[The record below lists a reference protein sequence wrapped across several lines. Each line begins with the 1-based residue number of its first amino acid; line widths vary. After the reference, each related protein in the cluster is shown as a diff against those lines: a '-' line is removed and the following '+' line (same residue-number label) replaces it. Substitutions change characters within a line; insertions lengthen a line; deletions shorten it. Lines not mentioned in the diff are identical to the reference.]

1 MPTEEGPD
9 VAVISSAHDYSKGI
23 ENHARKQASNESSS
37 MILGGTVPNG
47 THAGGPDL
55 NGDGSEGEPGQ
66 QWTEVG
72 RSTGGRYS
80 YKKKLK
86 NMVSGEGVNA
96 NGHSDADIIRSRS
109 FRGPRDHTSSN
120 RSYCPNLVVRGRN
133 SFCDPRLV
141 NGYATRH
148 EADKL
153 VQNEQHIPIH
163 IKVDMSE
170 PGLQKSSVPSS
181 PSLSSDPHINAE
193 SHDERGFYRPQ
204 EKYHR
209 NHRTLNVSPDSGD
222 PQDRN
227 SGRQISSI
235 PYGSV
240 TAVNPVGRTQAG
252 RVTRS
257 PGSQSGLVANQCPV
271 HDEQWRRTT
280 TNWRRPHHSMSFSGR
295 NQLPYR
301 FGAPT
306 PRSYHNASR
315 YRPTTPNAVCLS
327 TPSNP
332 PETLTAA
339 VPIESPPSLTSAS
352 VTTSTTTIIPTVAI
366 QTAAP
371 DKKTSWAAA
380 VAATPSRTEQTI
392 PLPTACT
399 DPSCAQLIE
408 FLMNQW
414 KLFRQQI

>member
-1 MPTEEGPD
+1 
-9 VAVISSAHDYSKGI
+9 I
-23 ENHARKQASNESSS
+23 ENHARKQASNEPSSV
-37 MILGGTVPNG
+37 ILGGAIPNG
-47 THAGGPDL
+47 SHAGGPDL

-72 RSTGGRYS
+72 RSAGGRYN

-86 NMVSGEGVNA
+86 NVVSGEGVNV

-120 RSYCPNLVVRGRN
+120 RPYCPNLIVRGRN

-141 NGYATRH
+141 NGYITRN

-153 VQNEQHIPIH
+153 IQSEQHIPIH
-163 IKVDMSE
+163 IKVDISE
-170 PGLQKSSVPSS
+170 SGLQKSSVPSPS
-181 PSLSSDPHINAE
+181 PSLSSDPHNNVE
-193 SHDERGFYRPQ
+193 PHDERGFYRPQ
-204 EKYHR
+204 EKYHK
-209 NHRTLNVSPDSGD
+209 NHRTLHISPDSGD
-222 PQDRN
+222 TQDRN
-227 SGRQISSI
+227 SGGRQVSAI
-235 PYGSV
+235 PYGSAN
-240 TAVNPVGRTQAG
+240 AVNPVGRTQAG
-252 RVTRS
+252 RGTRS
-257 PGSQSGLVANQCPV
+257 PGSHSGLVANQCPV

-280 TNWRRPHHSMSFSGR
+280 TNWRRPHHSMPFSGR

-315 YRPTTPNAVCLS
+315 YRLTTPSTVCQA
-327 TPSNP
+327 TPPNP
-332 PETLTAA
+332 REPPAA
-339 VPIESPPSLTSAS
+339 AAPTESLPSLASTS
-352 VTTSTTTIIPTVAI
+352 VTTNTTLTPIVAI
-366 QTAAP
+366 QTAAS

-380 VAATPSRTEQTI
+380 VAATPSRTEQTS
-392 PLPTACT
+392 PLSTTCT
-399 DPSCAQLIE
+399 EPSCAQLVE